1 MAMMDEIE
9 IRLREA
15 PVYRK
20 QTGKPF
26 VTVSYAQSLDGSIA
40 ARPGRPMTLSSPE
53 SLVLTHSL
61 RASHD
66 AILVGIG
73 CVLADDP
80 RLNVRLA
87 SGSNPRPIV
96 LDSRLRLP
104 PYARLLTNGP
114 PSPWIFTGE
123 IANGERE
130 KCLQELG
137 ATIYRIPSTPDTKI
151 DIIALLLK
159 LGELGITTL
168 MVEGGAQIITSF
180 LISRLVNQVV
190 ITISPILVG
199 GTRAVD
205 ALARFN
211 PNHFPRLTN
220 VSYEKMGDDIVVRA
234 DPQWDSNE

>member
-1 MAMMDEIE
+1 MAMMDDIE
-9 IRLREA
+9 SRLREA
-15 PVYRK
+15 AAYSK

-40 ARPGRPMTLSSPE
+40 ARPGRPMALSSPE

-61 RASHD
+61 RATHD

-80 RLNVRLA
+80 QLNVRLA

-96 LDSRLRLP
+96 IDSRLRLP
-104 PYARLLTNGP
+104 PYARILTNG
-114 PSPWIFTGE
+114 SQAPWIFTSE
-123 IANGERE
+123 TADSERE
-130 KCLQELG
+130 KNLQAFG
-137 ATIYRIPSTPDTKI
+137 ATIFRVPSASDAKI
-151 DIIALLLK
+151 DVVAVLKK
-159 LGELGITTL
+159 LGDLGITTL

-180 LISRLVNQVV
+180 LITRSVNQVV
-190 ITISPILVG
+190 VTISPILVG

-211 PNHFPRLTN
+211 PNQFPRLVN
-220 VSYEKMGDDIVVRA
+220 VSYEKMGNDLVVRA
-234 DPQWDSNE
+234 DPEWDVK

>member
-1 MAMMDEIE
+1 MMDDIE
-9 IRLREA
+9 SRLREA
-15 PVYRK
+15 TAYSK
-20 QTGKPF
+20 QTGRPF

-40 ARPGRPMTLSSPE
+40 ARPGRPMVLSSQE

-96 LDSRLRLP
+96 VDSRLRFP
-104 PYARLLTNGP
+104 PYARLLTNGSRP
-114 PSPWIFTGE
+114 PWIFTSE
-123 IANGERE
+123 AADVERE
-130 KCLQELG
+130 KNLKALG
-137 ATIYRIPSTPDTKI
+137 ATIFRVSSTPDAKI
-151 DIIALLLK
+151 DIAALLAK
-159 LGELGITTL
+159 IGALGVTTL

-180 LISRLVNQVV
+180 LVAQSVNQVV
-190 ITISPILVG
+190 VTISPILVG

-205 ALARFN
+205 TLARLN
-211 PNHFPRLTN
+211 PNQFPRLTN
-220 VSYEKMGDDIVVRA
+220 VSYEKMGSDLVVRA
-234 DPQWDSNE
+234 DPQWGI

>member
-1 MAMMDEIE
+1 MAMMDDIE
-9 IRLREA
+9 SRLREA
-15 PVYRK
+15 TAYSK
-20 QTGKPF
+20 LTGRPF

-40 ARPGRPMTLSSPE
+40 ARPGRPMALSSQE

-96 LDSRLRLP
+96 VDSRLRFP
-104 PYARLLTNGP
+104 PYARLLTNGSRP
-114 PSPWIFTGE
+114 PWIFTSE
-123 IANGERE
+123 VADVKRE
-130 KCLQELG
+130 QSLKALG
-137 ATIYRIPSTPDTKI
+137 ATIFRVSSTSDAKI
-151 DIIALLLK
+151 DIAALLAK
-159 LGELGITTL
+159 IGTLGITTL

-180 LISRLVNQVV
+180 LVAQLVNQVV
-190 ITISPILVG
+190 VTISPILVG

-205 ALARFN
+205 ALARLN
-211 PNHFPRLTN
+211 PNQFPRLTN
-220 VSYEKMGDDIVVRA
+220 VSYEKMGSDLVVRA
-234 DPQWDSNE
+234 DPQWGI